1 MSSNEIIVVAAGLLF
16 GYWIVSNYF
25 GSDNTKNT
33 NNSNSRKKNDSKS
46 YSEKQEEEEKTSGN
60 SWFEVLG
67 VQEIASLDEIAN
79 AYKKK
84 IRQYHPDKVE
94 SLGPELKK
102 LAELKSKDINAAY
115 SMAKKLK
122 K

>member
-1 MSSNEIIVVAAGLLF
+1 MPIYKDKKNIKNRNEIVALDPGEKIFQTYYSADECGKI
-16 GYWIVSNYF
+16 G
-25 GSDNTKNT
+25 DNIRFIILKYQDKITKYQRILKQKT
-33 NNSNSRKKNDSKS
+33 NKKK
-46 YSEKQEEEEKTSGN
+46 EKLKN
-60 SWFEVLG
+60 KNN
-67 VQEIASLDEIAN
+67 I
-79 AYKKK
+79 KKK

-102 LAELKSKDINAAY
+102 LAVLKSKEINAAY

>member
-33 NNSNSRKKNDSKS
+33 SSSNGSKKNDSKS
-46 YSEKQEEEEKTSGN
+46 YSEKQEEKTSSN

-67 VQEIASLDEIAN
+67 VQEAASLDEIAN

-102 LAELKSKDINAAY
+102 LAELKSKEINAAY

>member
-1 MSSNEIIVVAAGLLF
+1 MTSNETIVVVAGLLF

-25 GSDNTKNT
+25 NSDDVKDK
-33 NNSNSRKKNDSKS
+33 NNSQNRKKEDSKS
-46 YSEKQEEEEKTSGN
+46 YSEKQEEVNTSGN

-67 VQEIASLDEIAN
+67 VQESASLEEIAN
-79 AYKKK
+79 TYKKK

-102 LAELKSKDINAAY
+102 LAELKSKEINAAY
-115 SMAKKLK
+115 NMAKKLK
-122 K
+122 R

>member
-1 MSSNEIIVVAAGLLF
+1 MTSNETIVVVAGLLF

-25 GSDNTKNT
+25 NSDDVKDK
-33 NNSNSRKKNDSKS
+33 NNSQNRKKEDSKS
-46 YSEKQEEEEKTSGN
+46 YSEKQEQKSSGGFL
-60 SWFEVLG
+60 WYEILG
-67 VQEIASLDEIAN
+67 VQETATLDEIADV
-79 AYKKK
+79 YKKK

-115 SMAKKLK
+115 NLAKKLRK
-122 K
+122 

>member
-1 MSSNEIIVVAAGLLF
+1 MTSNEFIVVIAGLLF

-25 GSDNTKNT
+25 TSDKGEDR
-33 NNSNSRKKNDSKS
+33 NNSQNRKKEDSKS
-46 YSEKQEEEEKTSGN
+46 YSEKQEQRASG
-60 SWFEVLG
+60 SFWYEILG
-67 VQEIASLDEIAN
+67 VQEAASLDEITN

-102 LAELKSKDINAAY
+102 LAELKSKEINTAYDI
-115 SMAKKLK
+115 AKKLK
-122 K
+122 R

>member
-1 MSSNEIIVVAAGLLF
+1 MTSNETIVVVAGLLF

-25 GSDNTKNT
+25 NSDDVKDK
-33 NNSNSRKKNDSKS
+33 NNSQNRKKEDSKS
-46 YSEKQEEEEKTSGN
+46 YSEKQEQKSSGGT
-60 SWFEVLG
+60 WYEILG
-67 VQEIASLDEIAN
+67 VQETATLDEIAD

-102 LAELKSKDINAAY
+102 LAELKSKEINAAY
-115 SMAKKLK
+115 NLAKKLRK
-122 K
+122 

>member
-33 NNSNSRKKNDSKS
+33 NSSNNRKKNDSKS
-46 YSEKQEEEEKTSGN
+46 YSEKQETNTSEN

-67 VQEIASLDEIAN
+67 VQESASLDEIAT

-102 LAELKSKDINAAY
+102 LAELKSKEINAAY
-115 SMAKKLK
+115 NMAKKLK